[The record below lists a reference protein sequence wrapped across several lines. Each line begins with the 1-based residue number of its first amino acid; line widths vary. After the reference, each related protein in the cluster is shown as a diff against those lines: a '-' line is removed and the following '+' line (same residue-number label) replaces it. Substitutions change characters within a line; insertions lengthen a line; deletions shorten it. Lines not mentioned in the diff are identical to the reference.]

1 MSAHHGHDD
10 GPLDPPHLVEVAENV
25 YAYIQ
30 PDGTWWINNTG
41 FIVADDGVTAID
53 TCSTERRTKAF
64 LETVAGVTDA
74 PIRVVIN
81 THHHGDHTH
90 GNYLTHPATIIGHVR
105 CRDLVIAS
113 GKPNFGNIWDG
124 PEWGEIEIAPPFVTF
139 DDHLTVWTGDVCAQ
153 LHYIGTPAHT
163 TNDIV
168 AYLPDQK
175 VLYTGDLIFNG
186 GTPFML
192 MGSVAGS
199 LAAVERIR
207 QFDADVIVPGHGPI
221 CDLAALDQHVRYY
234 EFVLATAADARSQR
248 RVAARS
254 RPQRRPRRVR
264 RPARRRAHRRQPP
277 PGDARTRRQRTGL
290 RHRPRGRHRRHGRL
304 QRRPATPLSGL
315 TARPSTAPS
324 SQAESQSD
332 NHHRF
337 RDEERQF

>member
-10 GPLDPPHLVEVAENV
+10 GPLDPPRLEEVADSV

-41 FIVADDGVTAID
+41 FIVASDGVTAID

-74 PIRVVIN
+74 PIRVVVN

-113 GKPNFGNIWDG
+113 GTPDFGNIWDG
-124 PEWGEIEIAPPFVTF
+124 PEWGAIEIAPPFVTF
-139 DDHLTVWTGDVCAQ
+139 DDHLTVWTGDICSE

-168 AYLPDQK
+168 AYLPEQK
-175 VLYTGDLIFNG
+175 VLFSGDLVFNG

-192 MGSVAGS
+192 MGSVSGS
-199 LAAVERIR
+199 LQAVERLR
-207 QFDADVIVPGHGPI
+207 QFDADVIVPGHGPV
-221 CDLAALDQHVRYY
+221 CDPSVLDQHVRYY
-234 EFVLATAADARSQR
+234 EFVLAAAADAKAGG
-248 RVAARS
+248 V
-254 RPQRRPRRVR
+254 
-264 RPARRRAHRRQPP
+264 
-277 PGDARTRRQRTGL
+277 
-290 RHRPRGRHRRHGRL
+290 
-304 QRRPATPLSGL
+304 TPLEAATSLDLGEFSEL
-315 TARPSTAPS
+315 LD
-324 SQAESQSD
+324 AERIVG
-332 NHHRF
+332 NLHRAMHELDGNEPGSMMNIPAAIGDMISYNGGQPL
-337 RDEERQF
+337 RCLA

>member
-10 GPLDPPHLVEVAENV
+10 APLDPIHLDEVADGV

-64 LETVAGVTDA
+64 LETVAGITDA

-90 GNYLTHPATIIGHVR
+90 GNYLTYPATIIGHVR

-113 GKPNFGNIWDG
+113 GKPSFEGVWDG

-139 DDHLTVWTGDVCAQ
+139 DEHLTVWTGDVCAE

-168 AYLPDQK
+168 AYLPEQK

-192 MGSVAGS
+192 MGSVTGS
-199 LAAVERIR
+199 LVAAERLR
-207 QFDADVIVPGHGPI
+207 QFDADVVVPGHGPV
-221 CDLAALDQHVRYY
+221 CTLDVLDEHIRYY
-234 EFVLATAADARSQR
+234 EFVLATARDARASEVSPLEAGR
-248 RVAARS
+248 SIDLGEFADLLDAERIVGNLHRAMHELDGNEAGSPMNVVAAI
-254 RPQRRPRRVR
+254 
-264 RPARRRAHRRQPP
+264 
-277 PGDARTRRQRTGL
+277 GDMIAYNGGKPL
-290 RHRPRGRHRRHGRL
+290 RCL
-304 QRRPATPLSGL
+304 A
-315 TARPSTAPS
+315 
-324 SQAESQSD
+324 
-332 NHHRF
+332 
-337 RDEERQF
+337 

>member
-10 GPLDPPHLVEVAENV
+10 GPLDPPHLVEVANNV

-41 FIVADDGVTAID
+41 FIVANDGVTAID

-64 LETVAGVTDA
+64 LDTVAGVTDA

-113 GKPNFGNIWDG
+113 GKPDFGNIWDG
-124 PEWGEIEIAPPFVTF
+124 PEWGDIEIAPPFVTF
-139 DDHLTVWTGDVCAQ
+139 DDHLTVWTGDVCAE

-168 AYLPDQK
+168 AYLPEQK

-199 LAAVERIR
+199 LKAVERLR

-221 CDLAALDQHVRYY
+221 CDLDALDQHVRYY
-234 EFVLATAADARSQR
+234 EFVLATAADARASGVSPLEAGR
-248 RVAARS
+248 SVDLGEFTDLLDAERIVGNLHRAMHELDGNEPGSTMNIVAAIGDMI
-254 RPQRRPRRVR
+254 
-264 RPARRRAHRRQPP
+264 AYNGGQP
-277 PGDARTRRQRTGL
+277 L
-290 RHRPRGRHRRHGRL
+290 RCL
-304 QRRPATPLSGL
+304 A
-315 TARPSTAPS
+315 
-324 SQAESQSD
+324 
-332 NHHRF
+332 
-337 RDEERQF
+337 

>member
-10 GPLDPPHLVEVAENV
+10 GPLDPPNLVEVAENV

-41 FIVADDGVTAID
+41 FIVAGDGVTAID

-64 LETVAGVTDA
+64 LSTVAGVTDA

-139 DDHLTVWTGDVCAQ
+139 DDHLTVWTGDVCAE
-153 LHYIGTPAHT
+153 LHYISTPAHT

-168 AYLPDQK
+168 AYLPEQK
-175 VLYTGDLIFNG
+175 VLYTGDLVFNG

-192 MGSVAGS
+192 MGSVTGS
-199 LAAVERIR
+199 LRAVERLR
-207 QFDADVIVPGHGPI
+207 QFDADIIVPGHGPI
-221 CDLAALDQHVRYY
+221 CDLDALDQHVRYY
-234 EFVLATAADARSQR
+234 EFVLATAADAAASGVTPLEAGRSVDLGEFTYLLDAER
-248 RVAARS
+248 IVGNLHRAMHELAGNEPGSRMDIVAAIGDMVAYNGG
-254 RPQRRPRRVR
+254 RP
-264 RPARRRAHRRQPP
+264 
-277 PGDARTRRQRTGL
+277 L
-290 RHRPRGRHRRHGRL
+290 RCL
-304 QRRPATPLSGL
+304 A
-315 TARPSTAPS
+315 
-324 SQAESQSD
+324 
-332 NHHRF
+332 
-337 RDEERQF
+337 